1 MDRRD
6 DGEGVN
12 GTHEE
17 GAREES
23 DVLLL
28 QSGTVRGCEAGEP
41 PRHMSVLRTPLWG
54 CGVET
59 RNVLAMLGE
68 GELAGRLCGH
78 LGLK

>member
-1 MDRRD
+1 MKITQGRTGGVDRSD

-28 QSGTVRGCEAGEP
+28 QLAPSE
-41 PRHMSVLRTPLWG
+41 
-54 CGVET
+54 GVKQVSHRVT
-59 RNVLAMLGE
+59 CLFY
-68 GELAGRLCGH
+68 GH
-78 LGLK
+78 HFGGAV